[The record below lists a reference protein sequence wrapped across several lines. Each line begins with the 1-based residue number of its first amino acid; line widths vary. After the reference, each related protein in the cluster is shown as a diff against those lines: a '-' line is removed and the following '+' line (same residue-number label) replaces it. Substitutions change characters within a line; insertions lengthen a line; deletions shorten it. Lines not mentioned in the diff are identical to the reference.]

1 MANMLEGGGKTPIL
15 RPEELEQLGFK
26 LVAYPLSLL
35 GVSIRAMQSAL
46 QLLKVHSPSG
56 WLHSLRCIIN
66 AWQSACSTHML
77 KEKDVL
83 ELHTAP
89 TVALRRYK
97 AYWLACCPTLGIA
110 TPRYKVSDPVK
121 PDIRTMRK
129 S

>member
-1 MANMLEGGGKTPIL
+1 MANMLEGGGKTPISQAGGAGAARVQAGGLPALLVGRVHPRHAVRPTAAQGAQPL
-15 RPEELEQLGFK
+15 R
-26 LVAYPLSLL
+26 
-35 GVSIRAMQSAL
+35 
-46 QLLKVHSPSG
+46 
-56 WLHSLRCIIN
+56 LHSLRCIIN